1 MKVRTS
7 ICLDGG
13 LLHKLKR
20 EALRQRRSV
29 SQLIEIWVQDVL
41 LWRESD
47 SESVKP
53 QSAAPANSTPLP

>member
-7 ICLDGG
+7 ICLDGA

-29 SQLIEIWVQDVL
+29 SQLIEIWAELFLIRSQTSAT
-41 LWRESD
+41 E
-47 SESVKP
+47 EP
-53 QSAAPANSTPLP
+53 AAPANSTPLA